1 MNRET
6 ERLIIRPLTTDDVP
20 AVYEIV
26 SDPEVM
32 RFLPDDVTSLEELKE
47 LFEWLLNCYEKNT
60 PGNLIKLTEGVVWKE
75 INTLIGWCGLGP
87 LDFNP
92 DEIEIFGG
100 LAKEYWNR
108 SVATEA
114 AREMLRYG
122 FEIIELDRIVAVAD
136 PENIGSVKLIEKLGM
151 RFQKN
156 VGKLPEKHKSYEGH
170 LYYFITKEEFIEKSH
185 RSIIPGT

>member
-1 MNRET
+1 MLEKMNRET
-6 ERLIIRPLTTDDVP
+6 ERLIIRPFTMDDIP

-32 RFLPDDVTSLEELKE
+32 RYLPDDVSSLDELKK
-47 LFEWLLNCYEKNT
+47 LFEWLLDCYEKNT
-60 PGNLIKLTEGVVWKE
+60 PENLIKLTEGVVWKE
-75 INTLIGWCGLGP
+75 TGAMIGWCGLGP

-108 SVATEA
+108 GISFEA
-114 AREMLRYG
+114 ASDMFQYG
-122 FEIIELDRIVAVAD
+122 FEAIGLGGIVAVAD

-151 RFQKN
+151 KFQKI
-156 VGKLPEKHKSYEGH
+156 VGQLPEKHKSYQGH
-170 LYYFITKEEFIEKSH
+170 RYYSMTKKEFGK
-185 RSIIPGT
+185 